1 MAEISKET
9 WNKLQKEQGLST
21 LEAPDILQKDN
32 KKLFIGIPKE
42 TAYQEKRISLTP
54 SSVNN
59 LTNKGHRVVIES
71 GAGEAS
77 SFPNNEYINA
87 GAEIAYEREKVF
99 EADIL
104 LKSAPITTK
113 ECSLFQKN
121 QIIFSP
127 LLASQIEKEYLQDL
141 MNKKITAFAYEY
153 IKDEYGSF
161 PFLQSM
167 SEIAGSYA
175 ILTAA
180 KYLSNEYG
188 RGILLGSIAGH
199 PPAKVVIIGAGSVG
213 LAAARAAIGM
223 GATVQVF
230 DDNHYRLRR
239 LQNILNQRVYTS
251 VIDPY
256 ALLQK
261 LKSAHVVIGA
271 LAPVDGKTPIVVSEE
286 MVAAMKENSVIVD
299 VSIDHGGCFETSRVT
314 DFNNP
319 FYRKHGVIHYCVPN
333 IASNVSR
340 SASYALSN
348 IISPMLHN
356 VSKIGGF
363 DKYIR
368 YFEGLRHGVYV
379 YKGAVTN
386 EHIAKRFYL
395 KYTDL
400 ELLLTAEF

>member
-9 WNKLQKEQGLST
+9 WNKLQKEQGLAT
-21 LEAPDILQKDN
+21 LEAPDIISGEH
-32 KKLFIGIPKE
+32 KKLFIGVPKE
-42 TAYQEKRISLTP
+42 TAYQEKRVTLTP
-54 SSVNN
+54 SSVKN
-59 LTNKGHRVVIES
+59 LTNNGHRVVIES
-71 GAGEAS
+71 EAGEAS
-77 SFPNNEYINA
+77 SFTDAEYINA
-87 GAEIAYEREKVF
+87 GAEIAYEREKVYS
-99 EADIL
+99 ADVL
-104 LKSAPITTK
+104 LKSAAVTTK

-127 LLASQIEKEYLQDL
+127 LLAHKVEKEYLQDL
-141 MNKKITAFAYEY
+141 MSKKITAFAYEY

-213 LAAARAAIGM
+213 LSAARTALGM

-230 DDNHYRLRR
+230 DDNHHRLRR

-256 ALLQK
+256 ALMQK
-261 LKSAHVVIGA
+261 LKTAHVAIGA
-271 LAPVDGKTPIVVSEE
+271 MAPLNGKTPVVVTEN
-286 MVAAMKENSVIVD
+286 MVASMKENSVIID

-319 FYRKHGVIHYCVPN
+319 FYRKHGVIHYCIPN

-340 SASYALSN
+340 TASYALSN
-348 IISPMLHN
+348 IISPLLHN
-356 VSKIGGF
+356 ISGFGGF
-363 DKYIR
+363 EKFIKNS
-368 YFEGLRHGVYV
+368 EGLRNGAYL
-379 YKGAVTN
+379 YKGALTN
-386 EHIAKRFYL
+386 EHIAKRFEL

-400 ELLLTAEF
+400 ELLLTADF

>member
-1 MAEISKET
+1 MGEISKET
-9 WNKLQKEQGLST
+9 WNKLQKEQGIAT
-21 LEAPDILQKDN
+21 LEAPDIIQKDH

-42 TAYQEKRISLTP
+42 TAYQEKRITLTP

-59 LTNKGHRVVIES
+59 LTNKGHRVIIENDA
-71 GAGEAS
+71 GAAS
-77 SFPNNEYINA
+77 SFSNSEYINA
-87 GAEIAYEREKVF
+87 GAEIAYEREKVY

-104 LKSAPITTK
+104 LKSAPITLK
-113 ECSLFQKN
+113 ESSLFSRN
-121 QIIFSP
+121 QVIFSP
-127 LLASQIEKEYLQDL
+127 ILSSKIEKEFLQVL
-141 MNKKITAFAYEY
+141 MTKKITTFAYEY

-175 ILTAA
+175 ILIAA

-251 VIDPY
+251 VIDPS
-256 ALLQK
+256 ALVQK

-271 LAPVDGKTPIVVSEE
+271 LAPLNGKTPIVVSDE
-286 MVAAMKENSVIVD
+286 MVASMKENSVIID

-319 FYRKHGVIHYCVPN
+319 IFRKHGVIHYCVPN

-348 IISPMLHN
+348 IISPLLHN
-356 VSKIGGF
+356 INNNGSF

-368 YFEGLRHGVYV
+368 NYEGLRNGVYV
-379 YKGAVTN
+379 YKGAITN
-386 EHIAKRFYL
+386 EHIAKRFDL

-400 ELLLTAEF
+400 ELLLSADF